1 MRGVEIGLTGRYNSH
16 MDLHD
21 LVLQNRILSDEVQ
34 RRIDQLSAVATVAA
48 SISQSLD
55 LNDTLE
61 LALQAVLKVT
71 GAQAG
76 GISLIEPTTGELVL
90 RAQHGWMQDF
100 VRESPMRIPLGRG
113 LSGQVIRSDEPV
125 VRNRLDETQELA
137 VPSFHNERFRSLAM
151 APMHARGKVIG
162 ILSIMSPRPDSFDD
176 SHVSVLQSVADT
188 VGVALDNAQ
197 LYERSQESQQRLAA
211 VLQSSADG
219 IIATDRSGHIRLVNS
234 AAAAL
239 LGVPA
244 ADLVGQPLRGD
255 LLTDFVRDSLILGLE
270 DAQADRIRTFRIS
283 TASGKV
289 LSVQVSRVSVPSQLL
304 SSADVDGWV
313 IVLQDVTL
321 QAELENTRAAFIRA
335 AAHDMRNPLSAALN
349 AMTMVQ
355 RLMTGSEKVVQEMLE
370 IAQTGIS
377 RVQGLIDDLV
387 SLEQL
392 KSSYEIHAEPVD
404 IGELIYEVSAVA
416 RARFA
421 LRSLSLNVEVDGG
434 SPPLLLDRK
443 WVARAIHN
451 YLDNAMKYTPD
462 GAQIRLRA
470 FTREA
475 TLHIEVA
482 DDGAG
487 LPPEVQ
493 AHLFERFY
501 RANASGNIP
510 GMGLGL
516 AMVRSIAEAHGG
528 AVYVASTPG
537 AGSTFGI
544 SLPIRPASA
553 EAV

>member
-1 MRGVEIGLTGRYNSH
+1 
-16 MDLHD
+16 
-21 LVLQNRILSDEVQ
+21 
-34 RRIDQLSAVATVAA
+34 
-48 SISQSLD
+48 
-55 LNDTLE
+55 
-61 LALQAVLKVT
+61 
-71 GAQAG
+71 
-76 GISLIEPTTGELVL
+76 
-90 RAQHGWMQDF
+90 
-100 VRESPMRIPLGRG
+100 
-113 LSGQVIRSDEPV
+113 
-125 VRNRLDETQELA
+125 
-137 VPSFHNERFRSLAM
+137 
-151 APMHARGKVIG
+151 
-162 ILSIMSPRPDSFDD
+162 
-176 SHVSVLQSVADT
+176 
-188 VGVALDNAQ
+188 
-197 LYERSQESQQRLAA
+197 
-211 VLQSSADG
+211 
-219 IIATDRSGHIRLVNS
+219 
-234 AAAAL
+234 
-239 LGVPA
+239 
-244 ADLVGQPLRGD
+244 
-255 LLTDFVRDSLILGLE
+255 
-270 DAQADRIRTFRIS
+270 
-283 TASGKV
+283 
-289 LSVQVSRVSVPSQLL
+289 
-304 SSADVDGWV
+304 
-313 IVLQDVTL
+313 
-321 QAELENTRAAFIRA
+321 
-335 AAHDMRNPLSAALN
+335 
-349 AMTMVQ
+349 
-355 RLMTGSEKVVQEMLE
+355 
-370 IAQTGIS
+370 
-377 RVQGLIDDLV
+377 
-387 SLEQL
+387 
-392 KSSYEIHAEPVD
+392 
-404 IGELIYEVSAVA
+404 VSAVA